1 MKRVCFVLPS
11 LGAGGAERVAVQ
23 VLSALDARRWDRTMY
38 LFKREGPFLADL
50 PASVRLVSSSGRS
63 RAEHVLELR
72 RFVRETRPDLV
83 VSFLSYLTVLT
94 AVRTAA
100 VGARVVFVFGTPV
113 TAFLEDADYHWRRPV
128 DRWIFAR
135 LTRVGCRLADAIATT
150 SRGVS
155 DDLVRHFGVR
165 GSVIRIVH
173 NPIDFDELSHG
184 VAEQIDP
191 ADQAAWGRPAIVA
204 AGRLAEAKNFPL
216 LIEAMALLRRRVPA
230 TLFILGQG
238 DEEER
243 LRQLIDARG
252 LNGIV
257 RLCGFQRNPWKY
269 IARADVFVLTS
280 HYEGFGNVLAEAM
293 ACGVPVVATSS
304 PGPLEIVRN
313 EVDGL
318 IVGEHTASAVAGALE
333 AVLTDHQRRASMAVA
348 AREAAQRFA
357 LPAIAGQ
364 YDSWFSELV
373 A

>member
-11 LGAGGAERVAVQ
+11 LAAGGAERVAVQ
-23 VLSALDARRWDRTMY
+23 VLSALDGRRWDRTMY
-38 LFKREGPFLADL
+38 LFRREGPFLADL
-50 PASVRLVSSSGRS
+50 PASVRLASASGRS
-63 RAEHVLELR
+63 RAGHVLQLR
-72 RFVRETRPDLV
+72 RFIRDTRPDLV

-100 VGARVVFVFGTPV
+100 VGARVVFVLGTPV
-113 TAFLEDADYHWRRPV
+113 TAFLDDPDYHWRRPI
-128 DRWIFAR
+128 DRLIFAR
-135 LTRVGCRLADAIATT
+135 LTRVGCRLADAIAAT

-165 GSVIRIVH
+165 DGVIRIVH
-173 NPIDFDELSHG
+173 NPIDFEEVSHG
-184 VAEQIDP
+184 VAEPIDP
-191 ADQAAWGRPAIVA
+191 ADQAAWRRPAIVA

-238 DEEER
+238 DEEPR

-318 IVGEHTASAVAGALE
+318 IVGEHTAAAVAAALE
-333 AVLTDHQRRASMAVA
+333 LVLTDHVRRASMAVA

-357 LPAIAGQ
+357 LPRIAGQ